1 MSFASLIYTDASRE
15 ESITLRAG
23 FQFHAISNGVDQE
36 DERLAHNL
44 LYVVPHALVQRRL
57 EIETFPQSFAYLGVE
72 GRFFIARGRYL
83 GRMADGRSGNQVTHC
98 IVTHDANDFVG
109 HLPAQ
114 LFGASVWTLQKSS
127 STTLPS
133 ITTPLSIDRAFGLS
147 ALHSLAT
154 ASRDAMDTLPRFLTM
169 IEQASRKPRTRLVLL
184 HTDLQTIA
192 QWISLGTLFLDRE
205 TALSTSFYVFSDKPL
220 ADSRFAIVGIE
231 PEMTKQH
238 VSSDTNCLDLSSF
251 QGTTVE
257 ADDTARA
264 YARWF
269 LQADPS
275 QALEAVQLSRRWER
289 LVSSDVAIV
298 AAERIL
304 LDSRHD
310 RNPARA
316 SATVLEALAT
326 HKQVA
331 DLATFGSA
339 LVDAVHEFDAGD
351 VAFIELLGRTI
362 LALRRSSRN
371 ELIVGCTL
379 AALEAAALSSQA
391 SSLWTI
397 TMGPESD
404 SSTIEWPDQDARHH
418 AAGLLTTILS
428 DASDDILP
436 RAFSLARW
444 LNTGISYEHIDS
456 SISRLAE
463 LWASNPGLQHQ
474 HTSWLYA
481 ERVQVAVCDT
491 LSARF
496 NSTQRS
502 DVVAQLLA
510 GTWDWAA
517 EIPSVFTPEGPLF
530 PWLLSRKLTKL
541 SPAERR
547 HTLEQYASQCTPAS
561 WAAFFGFGA
570 TLDISL
576 LDVWLR
582 AHPTVESG
590 LATVIER
597 ILTQR
602 PTSSREAASI
612 VAIVELLNHHR
623 PDGLSEGTTQLMNE
637 SEDFGR
643 WSVDAVSVSHR
654 LLRPNPPLER
664 IATHCRRT
672 IELRYRTIAGLATEC
687 HDVEAS
693 ARILSLHQIDWRNA
707 LLESLA
713 ERLAIDPT
721 DTVYVSTL
729 IWFHHDF
736 PADLREAVA
745 LAVKDWWQNPRNRDT
760 AMLVQQS
767 FDDSFHAQF
776 GTMLKAVTPLR
787 ERLQRGDW
795 RRAGFR
801 SAAKGRSNG

>member
-1 MSFASLIYTDASRE
+1 MSFGSLIYTDASRE
-15 ESITLRAG
+15 ESINLRTG
-23 FQFHAISNGVDQE
+23 FQFHAVSDGVDQE
-36 DERLAHNL
+36 DEKLAHNV
-44 LYVVPHALVQRRL
+44 LYVVPHSLVQRRL
-57 EIETFPQSFAYLGVE
+57 EIEDFPQSFAYLAVE
-72 GRFFIARGRYL
+72 GRYFVARGRYL

-98 IVTHDANDFVG
+98 IVTHDTNDFVG

-114 LFGASVWTLQKSS
+114 LFGASAWTLQKSS
-127 STTLPS
+127 TTTLPL
-133 ITTPLSIDRAFGLS
+133 ITTPLSIEGSFGLS
-147 ALHSLAT
+147 TLHSLAT
-154 ASRDAMDTLPRFLTM
+154 ASGEAMDALPRFLTM

-220 ADSRFAIVGIE
+220 ADARFAIVGTN
-231 PEMTKQH
+231 PERVEQPI
-238 VSSDTNCLDLSSF
+238 SSDTNCFDLTSF
-251 QGTTVE
+251 QGTAVE

-269 LQADPS
+269 LQSDPS
-275 QALEAVQLSRRWER
+275 QALEAVQLSQRWQR
-289 LVSSDVAIV
+289 LVSSDVAVV
-298 AAERIL
+298 AAERVV
-304 LDSRHD
+304 LDSRQD
-310 RNPARA
+310 RNPARP

-326 HKQVA
+326 HQQDD
-331 DLATFGSA
+331 DLSTFGSP
-339 LVDAVHEFDAGD
+339 LVDAVHEFDPSD

-371 ELIVGCTL
+371 ELMVGCTL
-379 AALEAAALSSQA
+379 AALEAAALSSEA
-391 SSLWTI
+391 SSLWAR
-397 TMGPESD
+397 TMAAEAI
-404 SSTIEWPDQDARHH
+404 SSTIDWPDQDARNH
-418 AAGLLTTILS
+418 AAGLLTIILG

-436 RAFSLARW
+436 KAFSLAQW
-444 LNTGISYEHIDS
+444 LNTGVSYEHIDS
-456 SISRLAE
+456 SISRLAQ
-463 LWASNPGLQHQ
+463 LWASNPRLEPQ
-474 HTSWLYA
+474 HTSWLHG

-517 EIPSVFTPEGPLF
+517 EIPSVFTPESPLF

-547 HTLEQYASQCTPAS
+547 QTLEQYASQCTPAS

-570 TLDISL
+570 PLDISL

-602 PTSSREAASI
+602 PKSSGEAASI
-612 VAIVELLNHHR
+612 VAIVDLLNHHR
-623 PDGLSEGTTQLMNE
+623 PDGLSEATIQLMNE

-643 WSVDAVSVSHR
+643 WSVEAVSVDHR
-654 LLRPNPPLER
+654 LLRPNAPLER
-664 IATHCRRT
+664 IASHCRRT
-672 IELRYRTIAGLATEC
+672 IELRHQTIAGLATEC

-693 ARILSLHQIDWRNA
+693 ARILSLHQMDWRNA
-707 LLESLA
+707 LLESLSD
-713 ERLAIDPT
+713 RLAIDPT
-721 DTVYVSTL
+721 DAVYVSTL
-729 IWFHHDF
+729 IWSHHGF
-736 PADLREAVA
+736 PADLREAIA
-745 LAVKDWWQNPRNRDT
+745 LAVKDWWHNPSNRDT
-760 AMLVQQS
+760 VILVQQS
-767 FDDSFHAQF
+767 FDDLFHAQF
-776 GTMLKAVTPLR
+776 GTMLKTVTPLR
-787 ERLQRGDW
+787 ERLRRGDW
-795 RRAGFR
+795 RQAGLRAT
-801 SAAKGRSNG
+801 KDRSNG